1 MGNFMTKYIPLLF
14 MVFLTSACEAGS
26 NKNEAAKHLTDSEFL
41 QQSKY
46 MQKAF
51 EQTPFSA
58 LIKIIS
64 VKTIDIPDDDPSDDY
79 VEQKLVY
86 QAKVIE
92 TYRGSVGSELSYDM
106 YIEKGESAEFIEE
119 PFIITLC
126 QSKEG
131 FYWPGVGASF
141 SADKRLVDLAKKQ
154 VNKLDKKQTS
164 FSGCDD

>member
-1 MGNFMTKYIPLLF
+1 MI
-14 MVFLTSACEAGS
+14 FLTSACEAGS
-26 NKNEAAKHLTDSEFL
+26 DKIEAEKQLTDSEFL

-51 EQTPFSA
+51 EHTPFSA
-58 LIKIIS
+58 LIKITS
-64 VKTIDIPDDDPSDDY
+64 VKTIDIVDDDPSDDY
-79 VEQKLVY
+79 AEQKLVY

-92 TYRGSVGSELSYDM
+92 TYRGRISSELTYDM

-126 QSKEG
+126 QSKDG

-141 SADKRLVDLAKKQ
+141 SADKRLIELAKKQ
-154 VNKLDKKQTS
+154 VSQLDKKQTS
-164 FSGCDD
+164 FSSCDD

>member
-1 MGNFMTKYIPLLF
+1 MTKYIPLLF
-14 MVFLTSACEAGS
+14 MILLTSACEAGS
-26 NKNEAAKHLTDSEFL
+26 NKSEAAKQLTDSEFI

-58 LIKIIS
+58 LVKITS
-64 VKTIDIPDDDPSDDY
+64 VQTIDIPDDDPSDDY
-79 VEQKLVY
+79 AEQKLIY
-86 QAKVIE
+86 KAKVIE
-92 TYRGSVGSELSYDM
+92 TYRGRVSGELSYDM
-106 YIEKGESAEFIEE
+106 YIEKGESAEFIDE

-126 QSKEG
+126 QSKDG

-141 SADKRLVDLAKKQ
+141 TADKRLIGLAKKQ
-154 VNKLDKKQTS
+154 VSKLNKGQRS

>member
-1 MGNFMTKYIPLLF
+1 MIKYILLLL
-14 MVFLTSACEAGS
+14 MIFLTSACEAGS
-26 NKNEAAKHLTDSEFL
+26 DKTAAEKQLTDSEFL

-51 EQTPFSA
+51 KHTPFSA
-58 LIKIIS
+58 LIKITS
-64 VKTIDIPDDDPSDDY
+64 VKTIDIADDDPSDDY
-79 VEQKLVY
+79 AEQKLVY

-92 TYRGSVGSELSYDM
+92 TYRGRIASELTYDM
-106 YIEKGESAEFIEE
+106 YIEKGESAEFIDE

-126 QSKEG
+126 QSKDG

-141 SADKRLVDLAKKQ
+141 SADKRLIELAKKQ
-154 VNKLDKKQTS
+154 ASQLDKKQTS

>member
-1 MGNFMTKYIPLLF
+1 MIKYLLLLF
-14 MVFLTSACEAGS
+14 IIFLTSACEADS
-26 NKNEAAKHLTDSEFL
+26 NNIEAVKKLTDNEFV
-41 QQSKY
+41 QQAKY

-58 LIKIIS
+58 LIKITS
-64 VKTIDIPDDDPSDDY
+64 VKTIDIPDEDPTDDY
-79 VEQKLVY
+79 AEQKLVY

-92 TYRGSVGSELSYDM
+92 TYRGSIGSELTYYM
-106 YIEKGESAEFIEE
+106 YIEKGESAEFIEV

-126 QSKEG
+126 QSKDG

-141 SADKRLVDLAKKQ
+141 SADKRLIELAKKQ
-154 VNKLDKKQTS
+154 ASQLDKKQTP

>member
-1 MGNFMTKYIPLLF
+1 MIKYTLLLF
-14 MVFLTSACEAGS
+14 MIFLTSACEAGS
-26 NKNEAAKHLTDSEFL
+26 NKNEAEKQLTDSEFL

-46 MQKAF
+46 MQKAL

-58 LIKIIS
+58 LIKITS
-64 VKTIDIPDDDPSDDY
+64 VKTIDMPDDDPSDDY
-79 VEQKLVY
+79 AEQKLVY

-92 TYRGSVGSELSYDM
+92 TYRGRVSSELSYDM

-126 QSKEG
+126 QSKDG

-141 SADKRLVDLAKKQ
+141 SADKRLIELAKKQ
-154 VNKLDKKQTS
+154 ARQLDKKQTS
-164 FSGCDD
+164 FNGCDD

>member
-1 MGNFMTKYIPLLF
+1 MIKYILLLF
-14 MVFLTSACEAGS
+14 MIFLTSACEAS
-26 NKNEAAKHLTDSEFL
+26 SYNIEAEKQLTDSEFL

-46 MQKAF
+46 FQKAF
-51 EQTPFSA
+51 EHTPFSA
-58 LIKIIS
+58 LIKITS

-79 VEQKLVY
+79 AEQKLVY

-92 TYRGSVGSELSYDM
+92 TYRGRISSELSYDM

-126 QSKEG
+126 QSKDG

-141 SADKRLVDLAKKQ
+141 SADKRLIELAKKQ
-154 VNKLDKKQTS
+154 ASQLDKKQTS